1 MQQHPEQTRSRI
13 LSYQAQAKLLA
24 CVYPASEPVELRVFS
39 TPDRI
44 TFDRAIKGDYRPIA
58 LGSQLGPAWSTH
70 WFKLEICIPAA
81 WRNQE
86 VHLRW
91 DSSSE
96 ACVWQDG
103 VPRQGLTG
111 SDHPASDR
119 PIRTDYVL
127 TKKARASQRI
137 TLYVEV
143 ACNQIIATEGKQEF
157 IGKLRQ
163 AEIAVFDQRAWD
175 LVWDMSVIAE
185 MATTPPHNTPRAAQA
200 LFTANA
206 MINQIDYDD
215 PETWPRARAL
225 AAEFLAAHNGD
236 GQHRIHAI
244 GHAHIDTAWLWPVAE
259 TKRKCYRTFSSA
271 LRNMERYPEFKFAC
285 SQAQQY
291 EWIKL
296 EHPKLYAQIKSR
308 FAKGNF
314 IPVGGTWVE
323 PDCNL
328 PSGESLVRQ
337 FLVGQRFFLRE
348 FGTLCHEF
356 WNPDV
361 FGYSA
366 QLPQIMRG
374 CGIDR
379 FLTQKLSQNEFNKPA
394 SQSFWWQGLDGS
406 RVFTHFPPADS
417 YLGNCTVAQ
426 LLFHV
431 QNYKELDRSNDSL
444 YLFGFGDGGGGP
456 TAEMLERLRRAR
468 DVDGLP
474 RVTIASPK
482 TSLPQVRDRARAL
495 TTHVGEM
502 YFESHRGTYTS
513 QADNKRNNRR
523 AEELLHDVE
532 LLAAT
537 SESPY
542 PRRELDRLW
551 KLVLLNQFHD
561 IIPGCSIT
569 QVHEDSARDY
579 ADVLSTGAELRKRLI
594 TRLSAKPG
602 PNVMAI
608 NTLSQPRREVVQL
621 PGDEGKFAIAHAP
634 AMGFAIQSLSLT
646 TDEPATIRQTRE
658 HFTLEN
664 KQIRAILRKDGTL
677 TSLIHKPTGRET
689 IDGNAN
695 RFVLYGDQPVCY
707 DAWNADVSHLQKR
720 REIGPATSARV
731 VQTDPLQ
738 VAVEFTFDISSKS
751 HIRQRISLTAIARRL
766 EFDCRVSWQESQK
779 FLKVEFPTTLRSD
792 EASYEIQFGHVR
804 RPTHFNN
811 RYDLARFEVCAH
823 RWADLSEPDFG
834 LALMNDSKYGYATH
848 GSVMRLSLLRS
859 PKYPDATADMGE
871 HRFRYALM
879 PHAGAV
885 HQSDVVHEARRFN
898 CPMLLQNTI
907 KPIGERSWFALD
919 NPAVVIDTVKRAE
932 DGDEVILRLYES
944 SGCVSDCSLMS
955 SLPLK
960 SVTQCDLLER
970 DKRRISIRKGVIS
983 LTMTP
988 FEIVTLKLRFQSV

>member
-1 MQQHPEQTRSRI
+1 MQQHPEFTRSRV
-13 LSYQAQAKLLA
+13 LSYQAQAKLLS
-24 CVYPASEPVELRVFS
+24 CVYPSRLPVELSVYSPLDRV
-39 TPDRI
+39 
-44 TFDRAIKGDYRPIA
+44 TFAQAIKGTYRPIS
-58 LGSQLGPAWSTH
+58 LGCQLGPVWSTH
-70 WFKLEICIPAA
+70 WFKLNITIPSA
-81 WRNQE
+81 WRHEE

-111 SDHPASDR
+111 SDHPASDK
-119 PIRTDYVL
+119 PIRTDFVL
-127 TKKARASQRI
+127 TKRARAGQRF

-143 ACNQIIATEGKQEF
+143 ACNQIIATEGRQEF
-157 IGKLRQ
+157 IGKLRM
-163 AEIAVFDQRAWD
+163 AEIAVFDRRAWD
-175 LVWDMSVIAE
+175 LVWDMTVIAE

-206 MINQIDYDD
+206 MINQIDYDE
-215 PETWPRARAL
+215 PATWRKARAL
-225 AAEFLAAHNGD
+225 AAEFLSARNGD
-236 GQHRIHAI
+236 GQHNVHAV
-244 GHAHIDTAWLWPVAE
+244 GHAHIDTAWLWPLAE

-271 LRNMERYPEFKFAC
+271 LRNMEKYPEFKFAC

-291 EWIKL
+291 EWIKV
-296 EHPKLYAQIKSR
+296 EQPKLYTQIKTQV
-308 FAKGNF
+308 AKGNF
-314 IPVGGTWVE
+314 IPVGGTWIE

-337 FLVGQRFFLRE
+337 FLVGQRFFERE
-348 FGTLCHEF
+348 FGVLCNEF

-361 FGYSA
+361 FGYTA

-417 YLGNCTVAQ
+417 YLGNCSVAQ
-426 LLFHV
+426 LQYHV

-456 TAEMLERLRRAR
+456 TTEMLERLRRAR

-474 RVTIASPK
+474 RVTIISPK
-482 TSLPQVRDRARAL
+482 NSLPRVRDRARSL

-513 QADNKRNNRR
+513 QAGNKRDNRR

-537 SESPY
+537 SDSPY
-542 PRRELDRLW
+542 PKRELDRLW
-551 KLVLLNQFHD
+551 KIVLLNQFHD
-561 IIPGCSIT
+561 IIPGCSIL
-569 QVHEDSARDY
+569 QVHQESARQY
-579 ADVLSTGAELRKRLI
+579 AEVLGQGAAIRQRLI
-594 TRLSAKPG
+594 TRLSGKPG
-602 PNVMAI
+602 RNILAI
-608 NTLSQPRREVVQL
+608 NTLSEPRREVVQL
-621 PGDEGKFAIAHAP
+621 PGDGGKLAIVSAP
-634 AMGFAIQSLSLT
+634 AMGYAIQEPSLT
-646 TDEPATIRQTRE
+646 VDEPARVTENRGQ
-658 HFTLEN
+658 FTLEN
-664 KQIRAILRKDGTL
+664 SQIRAVFRTDGTL
-677 TSLIHKPTGRET
+677 TSLTHKSTGRET

-707 DAWNADVSHLQKR
+707 DAWNADVSHLEKR
-720 REIGPATSARV
+720 RDLGPAKSARV
-731 VQTDPLQ
+731 VQTDLLE
-738 VAVEFTFDISSKS
+738 VAIEFTFAISSQS
-751 HIRQRISLTAIARRL
+751 HIRQRVSLSAIAQRL
-766 EFDCRVSWQESQK
+766 EFDCHVDWHETQK

-834 LALMNDSKYGYATH
+834 LALLNDCKYGYATH
-848 GSVMRLSLLRS
+848 GKVMRLSLLRS

-871 HRFRYALM
+871 HRFRYALL

-885 HQSDVVHEARRFN
+885 QQADVVHEARRFN
-898 CPMLLQNTI
+898 CPMQLRSTS
-907 KPIGERSWFALD
+907 KPIGERSWFTVD
-919 NPAVVIDTVKRAE
+919 NPAVVLDTVKRAE
-932 DGDEVILRLYES
+932 EGNSVVLRLYES
-944 SGCVSDCSLMS
+944 SGCESTCSLTS
-955 SLPLK
+955 FLPVK
-960 SVTQCDLLER
+960 SVTRCDMLER
-970 DKRRISIRKGVIS
+970 DERQIPSRKGYIR
-983 LTMTP
+983 LMLKP
-988 FEIVTLKLRFQSV
+988 FEIVTLKLEFHSV